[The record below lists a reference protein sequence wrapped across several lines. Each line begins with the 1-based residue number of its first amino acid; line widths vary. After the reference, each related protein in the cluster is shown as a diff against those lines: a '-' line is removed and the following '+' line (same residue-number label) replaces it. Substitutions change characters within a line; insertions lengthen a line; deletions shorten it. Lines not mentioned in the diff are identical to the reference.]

1 MLDLLII
8 GAGPTGLYGAFLAGL
23 RKLNAAVIESSGES
37 GGQLTAVYKDKHIYD
52 IPGFP
57 KITAKD
63 YIDGQMKQYE
73 RFKKEVPIYYHQ
85 EALLIVKKDDYFVV
99 TTNQTVFETK
109 FVIIA
114 HGGGGF
120 VPQKLKLDKTFDNII
135 YFMQDLNTYKGKK
148 MVVLGGGDSALDWAL
163 DLLDHTPD
171 ITLVHR
177 RDEFRALE
185 ATVEAFKQK
194 GHILTPYIV
203 SDVLGDGNTAHKIVL
218 KHAKTHE
225 EIQIDCD
232 YIVVNYGFVLSKSKL
247 EEWGLTGE
255 KGLIHVD
262 STMKT
267 SVDGI
272 YAAGNGIDY
281 PGKIKLISTG
291 QGEIATAVQSITN
304 LLFPDKSKNFE
315 HSTTLIKD

>member
-1 MLDLLII
+1 
-8 GAGPTGLYGAFLAGL
+8 
-23 RKLNAAVIESSGES
+23 
-37 GGQLTAVYKDKHIYD
+37 
-52 IPGFP
+52 
-57 KITAKD
+57 
-63 YIDGQMKQYE
+63 
-73 RFKKEVPIYYHQ
+73 
-85 EALLIVKKDDYFVV
+85 
-99 TTNQTVFETK
+99 
-109 FVIIA
+109 
-114 HGGGGF
+114 
-120 VPQKLKLDKTFDNII
+120 
-135 YFMQDLNTYKGKK
+135 

-171 ITLVHR
+171 VTLVHR